1 MFEEN
6 IFGLVKQKEL
16 LQIGYDVTRQNEP
29 ADQLFGDIKTDNLM
43 AYWETMS
50 SQYNLPVMAQ
60 YHAFDTVTQKTM
72 RRPIDAKNIEK
83 GLIKSKIATS
93 ERLQALVR
101 ENDGFRISE
110 EDLKLRGPGDFFGSR
125 QHGLPTLHIADLA
138 SSLDVLKEAQ
148 EEAARLLR
156 ADPGLEGHPDLK
168 ARVAQVVR
176 GAENS

>member
-1 MFEEN
+1 MKNDRWVFYKDQEPQSGGEGVTRRVLAYSDALMVVEN
-6 IFGLVKQKEL
+6 ADRFGLS
-16 LQIGYDVTRQNEP
+16 
-29 ADQLFGDIKTDNLM
+29 QLHQLRGRVGRGKHKSYCVLF
-43 AYWETMS
+43 
-50 SQYNLPVMAQ
+50 
-60 YHAFDTVTQKTM
+60 
-72 RRPIDAKNIEK
+72 K
-83 GLIKSKIATS
+83 GKGGGVSS